1 MKIKSVAVLGAG
13 AVGSYVIWGL
23 SQKPEVRL
31 GVIAEGERADRL
43 RKNGCANNGRIYHP
57 EVWSPEEAHN
67 VDLLVVALKY
77 GSLEGTLKSIQKT
90 TGGHKAGMIAF
101 FVLTCLCL
109 VLSMFV
115 SPVIFLVPT
124 IIFGVIWYLFAFRS
138 EVEYEYTY
146 YDGDLRFAKIRNKA
160 KRKKIAY
167 LSMDDVLTIAPKGDR
182 SIYKYENDRSV
193 TVKNIASGNA
203 DAKLYEA
210 VCKGENG
217 ITRYEFEPDED
228 MLNAIMVKYPRSV
241 IK

>member
-1 MKIKSVAVLGAG
+1 M
-13 AVGSYVIWGL
+13 
-23 SQKPEVRL
+23 
-31 GVIAEGERADRL
+31 
-43 RKNGCANNGRIYHP
+43 
-57 EVWSPEEAHN
+57 
-67 VDLLVVALKY
+67 
-77 GSLEGTLKSIQKT
+77 
-90 TGGHKAGMIAF
+90 
-101 FVLTCLCL
+101 
-109 VLSMFV
+109 
-115 SPVIFLVPT
+115 
-124 IIFGVIWYLFAFRS
+124 
-138 EVEYEYTY
+138 EYEFTY

-203 DAKLYEA
+203 GAKLYEA

>member
-1 MKIKSVAVLGAG
+1 MQEKL
-13 AVGSYVIWGL
+13 VIVP
-23 SQKPEVRL
+23 K
-31 GVIAEGERADRL
+31 
-43 RKNGCANNGRIYHP
+43 
-57 EVWSPEEAHN
+57 
-67 VDLLVVALKY
+67 
-77 GSLEGTLKSIQKT
+77 KT
-90 TGGHKAGMIAF
+90 TSGHKAGMIAF

-109 VLSMFV
+109 VLCMFV
-115 SPVIFLVPT
+115 SPIIFLVPT

-146 YDGDLRFAKIRNKA
+146 YDGDLRFAKIKNKA

-193 TVKNIASGNA
+193 TFKNIASGNA
-203 DAKLYEA
+203 DAKVYEA
-210 VCKGENG
+210 ICKGENG

-228 MLNAIMVKYPRSV
+228 MLNAIMVKYPRIV

>member
-1 MKIKSVAVLGAG
+1 M
-13 AVGSYVIWGL
+13 
-23 SQKPEVRL
+23 
-31 GVIAEGERADRL
+31 
-43 RKNGCANNGRIYHP
+43 
-57 EVWSPEEAHN
+57 
-67 VDLLVVALKY
+67 
-77 GSLEGTLKSIQKT
+77 
-90 TGGHKAGMIAF
+90 
-101 FVLTCLCL
+101 
-109 VLSMFV
+109 
-115 SPVIFLVPT
+115 
-124 IIFGVIWYLFAFRS
+124 
-138 EVEYEYTY
+138 EYEYTY

-203 DAKLYEA
+203 GAKFYEA

>member
-1 MKIKSVAVLGAG
+1 MQEKL
-13 AVGSYVIWGL
+13 VIVP
-23 SQKPEVRL
+23 K
-31 GVIAEGERADRL
+31 
-43 RKNGCANNGRIYHP
+43 
-57 EVWSPEEAHN
+57 
-67 VDLLVVALKY
+67 
-77 GSLEGTLKSIQKT
+77 KT

-109 VLSMFV
+109 VLSMF
-115 SPVIFLVPT
+115 
-124 IIFGVIWYLFAFRS
+124 VIWYLFAFRS

-203 DAKLYEA
+203 GAKLYEA

>member
-1 MKIKSVAVLGAG
+1 MQEKL
-13 AVGSYVIWGL
+13 VIVP
-23 SQKPEVRL
+23 K
-31 GVIAEGERADRL
+31 
-43 RKNGCANNGRIYHP
+43 
-57 EVWSPEEAHN
+57 
-67 VDLLVVALKY
+67 
-77 GSLEGTLKSIQKT
+77 KT

-115 SPVIFLVPT
+115 SPVMFLVPT
-124 IIFGVIWYLFAFRS
+124 IIFGVIW
-138 EVEYEYTY
+138 YTY